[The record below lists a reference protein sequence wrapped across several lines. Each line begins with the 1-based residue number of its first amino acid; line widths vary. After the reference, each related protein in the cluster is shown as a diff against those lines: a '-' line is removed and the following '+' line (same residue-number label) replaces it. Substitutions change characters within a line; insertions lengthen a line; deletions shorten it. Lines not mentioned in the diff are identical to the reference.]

1 MVESLKIMS
10 LRIFTLFFFGITSL
24 QASISYTPDEQ
35 VDAILNNYTQK
46 NLLADPEWQSYLGF
60 KEGNDSW
67 TATSEEKFLYDVQC
81 VSEAMKELQ
90 KINPEELS
98 DEHRVS
104 YKLFLKKGELDI
116 EAYHWRYHEF
126 RWNHMWG
133 PQSEI
138 AYVLT
143 SIHNIESLQDALDY
157 IERVKKVQPLVK
169 DYLRFYEEASRRGI
183 HPPHLVYSKIIQTAK
198 EVISDY
204 PFDSSEETN
213 PIYLHFVQSLLD
225 LDISAER
232 KESLKLQ
239 LRDALIFY
247 FLPAYEDIIETMQR
261 DSVKYTDNNGVW
273 ALPEGKAYYAFLL
286 RDETTTDLTPEEIHQ
301 LGLQEVDRIHNEM
314 RKIMEKVGFEG
325 TLTEFFTYLRDGQE
339 FYFPDDDAGR
349 QMCLNVAHRYI
360 DHMKELLP
368 QMFNIFPKADLQVKQ
383 VESYR
388 EKSTG
393 SAFYV
398 SPAVD
403 GSRPGTLY
411 LNLYSMRAHPMHE
424 MESLLYHEGIPGH
437 HMQLSIARELKTL
450 PLFRKLYR
458 NNAYTEGWALYC
470 EQLPK
475 EFGCYENPYSDFGR
489 LNLELL
495 RATRL
500 VVDTGL
506 HYKRW
511 SIDQAVKYMM
521 ENTPNSEESCR
532 KSVQRYLVMPAQ
544 AVSYKIGMIKIL
556 ELRQKAKTALGD
568 KFDLKAF
575 HDVLL
580 KHGALPM
587 DMLEEQVDLWI
598 ESVLQPVTLQ
608 N

>member
-1 MVESLKIMS
+1 MVERLKTMR
-10 LRIFTLFFFGITSL
+10 LQIFTLCLFGITSL
-24 QASISYTPDEQ
+24 QAAISYTANEQ
-35 VDAILNNYTQK
+35 VDAIINNYTQK
-46 NLLADPEWQSYLGF
+46 NLLSDPEWQSYLGF

-67 TATSEEKFLYDVQC
+67 TPPTESQYLYNIQC
-81 VSEAMKELQ
+81 LSEAMQELH
-90 KINPEELS
+90 KIDPAELS
-98 DEHRVS
+98 GEPLIS
-104 YKLFLKKGELDI
+104 YKLFLEKGEEDI
-116 EAYHWRYHEF
+116 EAYHWRYYEF
-126 RWNHMWG
+126 KWNHMWG

-138 AYVLT
+138 ANVLT
-143 SIHNIESLQDALDY
+143 NIHKIESLQDALDY

-169 DYLRFYEEASRRGI
+169 NYLQFYEEASRRGI
-183 HPPHLVYSKIIQTAK
+183 HPPNLVYSKIIQTAK
-198 EVISDY
+198 EVTSDY

-225 LDISAER
+225 LNISAER

-247 FLPAYEDIIETMQR
+247 FLPAYESIIEIMQR

-273 ALPEGKAYYAFLL
+273 ALPDGDAYYAFML
-286 RDETTTDLTPEEIHQ
+286 RRETTTKMTPEEIHQ
-301 LGLQEVDRIHNEM
+301 LGLKEVTRIQGEM
-314 RKIMEKVGFEG
+314 RQIMKKVGFEG
-325 TLTEFFTYLRDGQE
+325 SLSEFFTYLRDGPE
-339 FYFPDDDAGR
+339 FYFPDSDAGR
-349 QMCLNVAHRYI
+349 QQCLEVANNYI
-360 DHMKELLP
+360 NHMKELLP
-368 QMFNIFPKADLQVKQ
+368 EMFNIFPKADLQVKQ

-411 LNLYSMRAHPMHE
+411 LNLYSMQAQPMHE

-489 LNLELL
+489 LSLELL

-500 VVDTGL
+500 VIDTGL

-521 ENTPNSEESCR
+521 ENTPNSEGSCR

-587 DMLEEQVDLWI
+587 EMLEEQVNLWI
-598 ESVLQPVTLQ
+598 ERVLQPVTLK